1 MGFRIDTFSQL
12 LAVHKHDLSVHF
24 AHNAQERD
32 ASVVVKVAPVP
43 FVLIQGDDF
52 GIFHILRDAAFTPAL
67 AKGVM

>member
-1 MGFRIDTFSQL
+1 MKLKKPINMIVLGRFTTPTM
-12 LAVHKHDLSVHF
+12 
-24 AHNAQERD
+24 AQERD
-32 ASVVVKVAPVP
+32 ASVVVTVAPVP